1 MKKIRKEKIK
11 QTDKKRKKRLMLKME
26 ELGKKLQDGEFDKK
40 DFEHAVERAKHLH
53 TTPRVTTGY
62 TTDGVHSFRSLR
74 ELNQY
79 HKQKRKEEAT
89 KRKQIEDAMKSP
101 TSSTLRHKNP
111 EIQSFLEDEDKL
123 NHEENSKWAEIS
135 HGEEEWRDLDN
146 IFAETSELV
155 KRSGMLVQESSRST
169 YNEIWKSR
177 RTVFFSVLYV
187 ASNSS

>member
-1 MKKIRKEKIK
+1 NE
-11 QTDKKRKKRLMLKME
+11 KRKKRLMLKMK
-26 ELGKKLQDGEFDKK
+26 ELGEKLKDGDIDKK

-53 TTPRVTTGY
+53 ATPRVTTGY

-79 HKQKRKEEAT
+79 HQRKKKEEAA
-89 KRKQIEDAMKSP
+89 KRKQIEEAMKSP
-101 TSSTLRHKNP
+101 TSPTLRHHNP
-111 EIQSFLEDEDKL
+111 GIDSFLEDEDKL
-123 NHEENSKWAEIS
+123 NREDNSKWTEIS

-146 IFAETSELV
+146 IFAEASELV

-177 RTVFFSVLYV
+177 RSVFFSVLYV
-187 ASNSS
+187 VIFI